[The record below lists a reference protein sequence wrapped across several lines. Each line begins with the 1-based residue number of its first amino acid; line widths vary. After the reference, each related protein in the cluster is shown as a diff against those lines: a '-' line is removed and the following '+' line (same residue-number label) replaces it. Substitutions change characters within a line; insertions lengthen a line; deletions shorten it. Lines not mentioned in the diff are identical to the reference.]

1 MKRFLTTLLLAAC
14 MLSSLTGCG
23 SKANEREGNGTLP
36 IADNSVD
43 FAYSLKLGWNLGNT
57 LESTGTRLLNAE
69 TAWGQPKTTKE
80 MIDYVKEA
88 GFTGIRIPVTW
99 SSHMNDDYTID
110 EMWMDRVQEVV
121 DYGLDAGLYVILN
134 SHHDCEKIF
143 RPRKI

>member
-1 MKRFLTTLLLAAC
+1 MKRFLLSILLTLCFIAG
-14 MLSSLTGCG
+14 LTGCAD
-23 SKANEREGNGTLP
+23 KANEREGNKTLP

-110 EMWMDRVQEVV
+110 EMWMDRVPEVV
-121 DYGLDAGLYVILN
+121 D
-134 SHHDCEKIF
+134 
-143 RPRKI
+143 

>member
-1 MKRFLTTLLLAAC
+1 MKRFLLSILLTLCFIAG
-14 MLSSLTGCG
+14 LTGCAD
-23 SKANEREGNGTLP
+23 KANEREGNKTLP

-134 SHHDCEKIF
+134 SHHDCE
-143 RPRKI
+143 

>member
-1 MKRFLTTLLLAAC
+1 MKRFLTTLLLTAC
-14 MLSSLTGCG
+14 MLASLTGCG

-69 TAWGQPKTTKE
+69 TAWGQPKTTKK
-80 MIDYVKEA
+80 MIEYVKEA
-88 GFTGIRIPVTW
+88 GFTSIRIPVTW

-110 EMWMDRVQEVV
+110 
-121 DYGLDAGLYVILN
+121 
-134 SHHDCEKIF
+134 
-143 RPRKI
+143 